1 MLVQACCRLTDLS
14 SGDLSAPDAPL
25 YWAVLGCTGLYW
37 AVPARKHNAHLSDTL
52 SSQTA
57 GGEISAW
64 QVTNYGEHTGAE
76 ATIGKELLYIILSA
90 KLIIKQWI
98 LGGGTAR
105 Q

>member
-1 MLVQACCRLTDLS
+1 MQSACVGAGLLPADRSLQWRPERA
-14 SGDLSAPDAPL
+14 GRAP
-25 YWAVLGCTGLYW
+25 VLGCTGLYW

-76 ATIGKELLYIILSA
+76 ATIGKELL
-90 KLIIKQWI
+90 
-98 LGGGTAR
+98 
-105 Q
+105 